1 MKKKLNILRKK
12 YIKIFFS
19 LLHVNYKYKM
29 RELYKFSPT
38 CINKQKKKLMETL
51 KINEKCFKNEFTQIN
66 EK

>member
-1 MKKKLNILRKK
+1 
-12 YIKIFFS
+12 
-19 LLHVNYKYKM
+19 M

-38 CINKQKKKLMETL
+38 CINKQKKLMETL